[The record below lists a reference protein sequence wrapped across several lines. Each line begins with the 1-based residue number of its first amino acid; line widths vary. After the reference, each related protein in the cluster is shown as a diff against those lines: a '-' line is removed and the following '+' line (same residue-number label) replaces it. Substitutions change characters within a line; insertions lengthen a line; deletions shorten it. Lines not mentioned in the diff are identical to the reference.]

1 MQTRVERMW
10 GQIRNW
16 RGGDA
21 SDLHLRPD
29 LPDRDTARL
38 RTLLDATIDGR
49 GGEMAAR
56 KRATE
61 IGACF
66 LALDSSGRRRFFELI
81 ANEYDH
87 NDAEVDAA
95 MDAVRD
101 APNSTDRAAAENELR
116 NILRPKRDRLFRR
129 FVGLEGGLSF
139 LVDLREELLPIR
151 NESPELRT
159 LDNDLRVVLA
169 RFFDIGLLRLERLTW
184 DSPAVVL
191 EKLIEYEA
199 VHEIRG
205 WDDLRGRLNTGR
217 RCYAFFHPAM
227 ANDPVIFVE
236 VAFTKGVPTELEP
249 LLDHSMD
256 QTDPFAA
263 DTATFYSISNC
274 HDGLVGVSL
283 GDMLIKSVVDELLRE
298 FPNLENLVTLSPI
311 PGFRQW
317 FDEHAS
323 HLRALVPS
331 GIPEDPSEA
340 ADLQPE
346 LLRLAAQYLIVERR
360 SSTNPTMQA
369 ERALDPVAHFHL
381 SNGAEVAAINWL
393 ANPTPTGW
401 SRSLGMMVN
410 YRYVPDKLEQRHDSY
425 AETGRVAASDE
436 LKKLLKLDK

>member
-1 MQTRVERMW
+1 MW
-10 GQIRNW
+10 GQIRSW
-16 RGGDA
+16 RGSDGL
-21 SDLHLRPD
+21 DLHLRPD
-29 LPDRDTARL
+29 LPDRDMAKL
-38 RTLLDATIDGR
+38 RALLDATIDGR
-49 GGEMAAR
+49 GGELAAR

-66 LALDSSGRRRFFELI
+66 LALDNDGRRRFFELI

-87 NDAEVDAA
+87 DDAEVDAA
-95 MDAVRD
+95 MDAVRN
-101 APNSTDRAAAENELR
+101 ASSSSDRAAAENDLR

-151 NESPELRT
+151 YDTPALQA
-159 LDNDLRVVLA
+159 LDSDLRIVLA

-199 VHEIRG
+199 VHEIKG
-205 WDDLRGRLNTGR
+205 WDDLRGRLDTGR

-227 ANDPVIFVE
+227 TNDPVIFVE
-236 VAFTKGVPTELEP
+236 VAFTSGIPTKLEP

-256 QTDPFAA
+256 QTDPSTA

-274 HDGLVGVSL
+274 HDGLAGVSL
-283 GDMLIKSVVDELLRE
+283 GDLLIKSVVDELLRE
-298 FPNLENLVTLSPI
+298 FPHLENLMTLSPI

-317 FDEHAS
+317 FDETAS

-331 GIPEDPSEA
+331 AIPEDPSEA

-346 LLRLAAQYLIVERR
+346 LLRLAAQYVVQERR
-360 SSTNPTMQA
+360 SSANPKVKT
-369 ERALDPVAHFHL
+369 ERAVDSVAHFHL

-393 ANPTPTGW
+393 ANPTSTGW
-401 SRSLGMMVN
+401 SRSFGMMVN
-410 YRYVPDKLEQRHDSY
+410 YRYVPDKIEERHDTY
-425 AETGRVAASDE
+425 AETGRATVSED
-436 LKKLLKLDK
+436 LTKLLKPDK